1 MKQKI
6 ELSKKQKL
14 LLAVGAGVLILII
27 LWPVS
32 SKSGGSAQ
40 NSEIPLQEE
49 KGSGSVQSLEGYIN
63 NQEKRLKGVL
73 SKIEGVGDVYVMIT
87 AKASKEL
94 VVEKDISQENS
105 SIEETDTNGGSRTT
119 NNKTHSESTV
129 TDNSGSKVSPYV
141 VKSLEPEIEG
151 VAIAAQG
158 ADRPEVVSEIM
169 NTVSVLFDV
178 PLHKIKVVK
187 ME

>member
-6 ELSKKQKL
+6 DLSKKQKF

-32 SKSGGSAQ
+32 SKKDGSTQ
-40 NSEIPLQEE
+40 NSEVHVQTA
-49 KGSGSVQSLEGYIN
+49 KSGGEQSLESYIDS
-63 NQEKRLKGVL
+63 QEKRLKGVL

-105 SIEETDTNGGSRTT
+105 SVEETDTNGGKRTT
-119 NNKTHSESTV
+119 NNQTKNESTV
-129 TDNSGSKVSPYV
+129 TDNSGGGTSPYV
-141 VKSLEPEIEG
+141 VKSLEPQIEG
-151 VAIAAQG
+151 VAVAAQG

-178 PLHKIKVVK
+178 PIHKIKVVK
-187 ME
+187 MA